1 MTDAVL
7 RSTEGRIGI
16 LTVNNP
22 PVNALA
28 AAVRN
33 GIKEGVEA
41 FGQDPNI
48 DAIVLI
54 GGGRTFIAGADIRE
68 FGKPPSGAN
77 LNDVIAT
84 MENCPKIV
92 VAALHGTPLGGG
104 LETALGAHYRVSLPT
119 TRVGLPEVHLGIL
132 PGAGGTQRLPRL
144 TGAKYALDAIIS
156 GRHIPAP
163 EAKSKGIIDAIVEGD
178 LLKGAVAHAQ
188 MLVAQNAPRRRVRD
202 LTATLESPDLFKE
215 TEKAI
220 ARRARGFKAPW
231 SIIKCVQAAVELPFD
246 EGMKRE
252 RELFVE
258 LLTSS
263 ESAAQRYYFF
273 AEREAAKVLDVPADT
288 PQREIKTAGI
298 IGAGTM
304 GGGIAMNFANA
315 GIPVTLLEVKQ
326 EALDRGLKTIRT
338 NYENTAK
345 RGGMKAEDVDKRMAL
360 ITPTLSYDDLKDAD
374 VIIEAVFETMEV
386 KEGVFSKLDE
396 VAKPGAV
403 LATNTSGLNV
413 NQIANYTKRPG
424 DVIGMHFFSPANVMK
439 LLENVRGEATQKD
452 VIATVMSLSKKIGKI
467 PVLVGVC
474 EGFVGNRMLRQRG
487 IQSAYMLEEGA
498 LPHQIDKVVFDYG
511 FPMGPFAM
519 SDLAG
524 NDVGWRIRQGKK
536 EKEQRNVRYTGYI
549 ADAICELGRFGQKT
563 GAGYYKYNLPDRTPI
578 PDPEVETIIQE
589 TSKKLGI
596 TRRAI
601 SDQEILE
608 RCFYPM
614 VNEGA
619 KILAEGMAQR
629 SLDIDVIWVNGY
641 GWPVYR
647 GGPMWWADNVVGL
660 KTIHDA
666 LLKYRDASGDPFW
679 EPAPLLKKL
688 VQDGKKFSTRL
699 TNVRGRPL
707 PASPSTGKVP
717 RSAEGKATQGFHQ
730 EEKSWL
736 MPSSSQPP
744 ARRSA
749 RPFAASSTTPTAP
762 TWARTS
768 SSTPPSA
775 PRSSSAKSRT

>member
-1 MTDAVL
+1 MSDAVI

-41 FGQDPNI
+41 FGKDPNI

-84 MENCPKIV
+84 MENSPKLI

-104 LETALGAHYRVSLPT
+104 LETALGAHYRVSLPS
-119 TRVGLPEVHLGIL
+119 TRMGLPEVHLGIL

-144 TGAKYALDAIIS
+144 TGAKYALDAMIS

-163 EAKSKGIIDAIVEGD
+163 EAKSKGIVDAIVEGD
-178 LLKGAVAHAQ
+178 LLKGAIAHAE
-188 MLVAQNAPRRRVRD
+188 MLLAQKAPLRRVRD
-202 LTATLESPDLFKE
+202 LKATLESPDLFAE

-220 ARRARGFKAPW
+220 ARKARGFKAPW
-231 SIIKCVQAAVELPFD
+231 NIIKTVQAAVELSFD

-273 AEREAAKVLDVPADT
+273 AEREAAKVKDVPSDT
-288 PQREIKTAGI
+288 PQREIKSGGI

-315 GIPVTLLEVKQ
+315 GVPVTMLETSQ

-360 ITPTLSYDDLKDAD
+360 IKPTLDYNDLKDVD
-374 VIIEAVFETMEV
+374 LVIEAVFETMEV
-386 KEGVFSKLDE
+386 KETVFKKLDE
-396 VAKPGAV
+396 VAKPGAI
-403 LATNTSGLNV
+403 LATNTSGLDV
-413 NQIANYTKRPG
+413 NQIATYTKRPG

-439 LLENVRGEATQKD
+439 LLENVRGKATEKD
-452 VIATVMSLSKKIGKI
+452 VIATVMSFSKKIGKI

-474 EGFVGNRMLRQRG
+474 EGFVGNRMLRMRG
-487 IQSAYMLEEGA
+487 IQSAYMMEEGA
-498 LPHQIDKVVFDYG
+498 LPQQIDKVVYDYG

-536 EKEQRNVRYTGYI
+536 EKEKRNVRYTGYV

-578 PDPEVETIIQE
+578 PDPEVEKIIEE
-589 TSKKLGI
+589 T
-596 TRRAI
+596 
-601 SDQEILE
+601 
-608 RCFYPM
+608 
-614 VNEGA
+614 
-619 KILAEGMAQR
+619 
-629 SLDIDVIWVNGY
+629 
-641 GWPVYR
+641 
-647 GGPMWWADNVVGL
+647 
-660 KTIHDA
+660 
-666 LLKYRDASGDPFW
+666 
-679 EPAPLLKKL
+679 
-688 VQDGKKFSTRL
+688 
-699 TNVRGRPL
+699 
-707 PASPSTGKVP
+707 
-717 RSAEGKATQGFHQ
+717 
-730 EEKSWL
+730 
-736 MPSSSQPP
+736 
-744 ARRSA
+744 
-749 RPFAASSTTPTAP
+749 
-762 TWARTS
+762 
-768 SSTPPSA
+768 
-775 PRSSSAKSRT
+775 

>member
-7 RSTEGRIGI
+7 RSTQGRIGI

-28 AAVRN
+28 AAVRD

-41 FGQDPNI
+41 FGKDGNI

-68 FGKPPSGAN
+68 FGKPPKGAN

-104 LETALGAHYRVSLPT
+104 LETALGAHYRVSLAS
-119 TRVGLPEVHLGIL
+119 TRVGLPEVHLGLL

-144 TGAKYALDAIIS
+144 TGAKYALDAIIA

-163 EAKSKGIIDAIVEGD
+163 EAKSKGIVDAIVEGD
-178 LLKGAVAHAQ
+178 LLAGAVAHAQ
-188 MLVAQNAPRRRVRD
+188 MLVAQKAPRRRVRD
-202 LTATLESPDLFKE
+202 LKATLETSDLFKE

-246 EGMKRE
+246 EGLKRE
-252 RELFVE
+252 RELFLE
-258 LLTSS
+258 LLTSQ

-288 PQREIKTAGI
+288 AQREIKKAGI
-298 IGAGTM
+298 VGAGTM

-315 GIPVTLLEVKQ
+315 GIPVSLLEVKQ
-326 EALDRGLKTIRT
+326 EALDRGLKTIRA

-360 ITPTLSYDDLKDAD
+360 IKPTLTYDDLKDAD

-386 KEGVFSKLDE
+386 KEGVFKKLDE

-403 LATNTSGLNV
+403 LATNTSGLDV

-439 LLENVRGEATQKD
+439 LLENVRGKATQKD

-498 LPHQIDKVVFDYG
+498 LPQQIDKVIYDFG
-511 FPMGPFAM
+511 FPMGHFAM

-563 GAGYYKYNLPDRTPI
+563 GSGYFKYNLPDRTPI
-578 PDPEVETIIQE
+578 PDPEVEKIIEE

-608 RCFYPM
+608 RCLYPM

-660 KTIHDA
+660 KTVHDA

-688 VQDGKKFSTRL
+688 VQEDKKFSS
-699 TNVRGRPL
+699 V
-707 PASPSTGKVP
+707 
-717 RSAEGKATQGFHQ
+717 
-730 EEKSWL
+730 
-736 MPSSSQPP
+736 
-744 ARRSA
+744 
-749 RPFAASSTTPTAP
+749 
-762 TWARTS
+762 
-768 SSTPPSA
+768 
-775 PRSSSAKSRT
+775 

>member
-7 RSTEGRIGI
+7 RSTQGRIGI

-28 AAVRN
+28 AAVRD

-41 FGQDPNI
+41 FGKDPNI

-68 FGKPPSGAN
+68 FGKPPKGAN

-104 LETALGAHYRVSLPT
+104 LETALGAHYRVSLAS

-144 TGAKYALDAIIS
+144 TGAKYALDAVIS

-163 EAKSKGIIDAIVEGD
+163 EAKQKGIIDAIVDGD
-178 LLKGAVAHAQ
+178 LLAGAVAHAQ
-188 MLVAQNAPRRRVRD
+188 MLVAQKAPRRRVRD
-202 LTATLESPDLFKE
+202 LKATLESPDLFKE

-246 EGMKRE
+246 EGLKRE
-252 RELFVE
+252 RELFLE
-258 LLTSS
+258 LLTSP

-288 PQREIKTAGI
+288 PQREIKKAGI
-298 IGAGTM
+298 VGAGTM

-315 GIPVTLLEVKQ
+315 GIPVTLLEVRQ

-360 ITPTLSYDDLKDAD
+360 IKPTLSYDDLKDSD
-374 VIIEAVFETMEV
+374 VVIEAVFETMEV
-386 KEGVFSKLDE
+386 KEGVFKKLDE

-403 LATNTSGLNV
+403 LATNTSGLDV

-439 LLENVRGEATQKD
+439 LLENVRGKATQKD

-498 LPHQIDKVVFDYG
+498 LPQQIDKVIYDFG

-563 GAGYYKYNLPDRTPI
+563 GAGYFKYNLPDRTPI
-578 PDPEVETIIQE
+578 PDPEVEKIIEE

-608 RCFYPM
+608 RCLYPM

-619 KILAEGMAQR
+619 KILEEKMAQR

-688 VQDGKKFSTRL
+688 VQEDKKFST
-699 TNVRGRPL
+699 V
-707 PASPSTGKVP
+707 
-717 RSAEGKATQGFHQ
+717 
-730 EEKSWL
+730 
-736 MPSSSQPP
+736 
-744 ARRSA
+744 
-749 RPFAASSTTPTAP
+749 
-762 TWARTS
+762 
-768 SSTPPSA
+768 
-775 PRSSSAKSRT
+775 

>member
-7 RSTEGRIGI
+7 RSTQGRIGI

-28 AAVRN
+28 AAVRD
-33 GIKEGVEA
+33 GIKAGVEA
-41 FGQDPNI
+41 FGSDRNI

-68 FGKPPSGAN
+68 FGKPRTGAN

-84 MENCPKIV
+84 MENSPKII

-119 TRVGLPEVHLGIL
+119 TRMGLPEVHLGIL

-144 TGAKYALDAIIS
+144 TGAKYALDAILS

-178 LLKGAVAHAQ
+178 LLAGAVAHAQ
-188 MLVAQNAPRRRVRD
+188 MLVAQKAPRRRVRD

-231 SIIKCVQAAVELPFD
+231 NIIKCVQAACELPFD

-252 RELFVE
+252 GELFQE
-258 LLTSS
+258 LLVSQ

-288 PQREIKTAGI
+288 PQREVKTGGI

-315 GIPVTLLEVKQ
+315 GVPVTVLESSQ

-345 RGGMKAEDVDKRMAL
+345 RGGMTAEDVEKRMGL
-360 ITPTLSYDDLKDAD
+360 IKPTLDYNDLKDAD
-374 VIIEAVFETMEV
+374 LIIEAVFETMEV
-386 KEGVFSKLDE
+386 KEGVFTKLDA
-396 VAKPGAV
+396 VAKPGAI
-403 LATNTSGLNV
+403 LATNTSGLDV
-413 NQIANYTKRPG
+413 NQIASYTKRPG

-439 LLENVRGEATQKD
+439 LLENVRGKATQKD
-452 VIATVMSLSKKIGKI
+452 VIATVMSFSKKIAKI

-474 EGFVGNRMLRQRG
+474 EGFVGNRMLRMRG
-487 IQSAYMLEEGA
+487 IQSAYMMEEGA
-498 LPHQIDKVVFDYG
+498 LPQQIDKVIYDFG

-524 NDVGWRIRQGKK
+524 NDVGWRIRQGKNEK
-536 EKEQRNVRYTGYI
+536 EKRNVRYTGYV

-563 GAGYYKYNLPDRTPI
+563 GSGYYKYNLPDRTPI
-578 PDPEVETIIQE
+578 PDLVVEKIIEE

-596 TRRAI
+596 TRRTFT
-601 SDQEILE
+601 DQEILE
-608 RCFYPM
+608 RCLYPM

-619 KILAEGMAQR
+619 KILEEKMAQR
-629 SLDIDVIWVNGY
+629 ALDIDVIWVNGY

-688 VQDGKKFSTRL
+688 VQEDRKFSS
-699 TNVRGRPL
+699 V
-707 PASPSTGKVP
+707 
-717 RSAEGKATQGFHQ
+717 
-730 EEKSWL
+730 
-736 MPSSSQPP
+736 
-744 ARRSA
+744 
-749 RPFAASSTTPTAP
+749 
-762 TWARTS
+762 
-768 SSTPPSA
+768 
-775 PRSSSAKSRT
+775 

>member
-1 MTDAVL
+1 
-7 RSTEGRIGI
+7 
-16 LTVNNP
+16 
-22 PVNALA
+22 
-28 AAVRN
+28 
-33 GIKEGVEA
+33 
-41 FGQDPNI
+41 
-48 DAIVLI
+48 
-54 GGGRTFIAGADIRE
+54 
-68 FGKPPSGAN
+68 
-77 LNDVIAT
+77 
-84 MENCPKIV
+84 
-92 VAALHGTPLGGG
+92 
-104 LETALGAHYRVSLPT
+104 
-119 TRVGLPEVHLGIL
+119 
-132 PGAGGTQRLPRL
+132 
-144 TGAKYALDAIIS
+144 
-156 GRHIPAP
+156 
-163 EAKSKGIIDAIVEGD
+163 
-178 LLKGAVAHAQ
+178 
-188 MLVAQNAPRRRVRD
+188 
-202 LTATLESPDLFKE
+202 
-215 TEKAI
+215 
-220 ARRARGFKAPW
+220 
-231 SIIKCVQAAVELPFD
+231 
-246 EGMKRE
+246 
-252 RELFVE
+252 
-258 LLTSS
+258 
-263 ESAAQRYYFF
+263 
-273 AEREAAKVLDVPADT
+273 
-288 PQREIKTAGI
+288 
-298 IGAGTM
+298 
-304 GGGIAMNFANA
+304 
-315 GIPVTLLEVKQ
+315 
-326 EALDRGLKTIRT
+326 
-338 NYENTAK
+338 
-345 RGGMKAEDVDKRMAL
+345 MKAEDVEKRMAL
-360 ITPTLSYDDLKDAD
+360 ITPTLTYDGLKDAD

-386 KEGVFSKLDE
+386 KEGVFKQLDA

-403 LATNTSGLNV
+403 LATNTS
-413 NQIANYTKRPG
+413 ASTSTRSPPTRKRPG

-439 LLENVRGEATQKD
+439 LLENVRGKATEKD
-452 VIATVMSLSKKIGKI
+452 VIATVMSLCKKIGKI

-498 LPHQIDKVVFDYG
+498 LPQQIDKVVFDYG

-578 PDPEVETIIQE
+578 PDPEVEKIIEE

-688 VQDGKKFSTRL
+688 VQEGKKFSS
-699 TNVRGRPL
+699 V
-707 PASPSTGKVP
+707 
-717 RSAEGKATQGFHQ
+717 
-730 EEKSWL
+730 
-736 MPSSSQPP
+736 
-744 ARRSA
+744 
-749 RPFAASSTTPTAP
+749 
-762 TWARTS
+762 
-768 SSTPPSA
+768 
-775 PRSSSAKSRT
+775 

>member
-1 MTDAVL
+1 VTAGRRARLLLRETNANVSDSGKNAMTDAVL

-41 FGQDPNI
+41 FGQDANI

-119 TRVGLPEVHLGIL
+119 TRVGLPEVHLGLL

-163 EAKSKGIIDAIVEGD
+163 EAKTKGIIDAIVEGD

-231 SIIKCVQAAVELPFD
+231 NIIQCVEAAVELPFD

-258 LLTSS
+258 LLTSQ

-386 KEGVFSKLDE
+386 KEGVFTKLDE
-396 VAKPGAV
+396 VAKLGAV

-413 NQIANYTKRPG
+413 NQIASYTKRPG

-498 LPHQIDKVVFDYG
+498 LPHQIDEVVFDYG

-578 PDPEVETIIQE
+578 PDPEVEKIIEE

-679 EPAPLLKKL
+679 EPTPLLKKL
-688 VQDGKKFSTRL
+688 VQDGKKFST
-699 TNVRGRPL
+699 V
-707 PASPSTGKVP
+707 
-717 RSAEGKATQGFHQ
+717 
-730 EEKSWL
+730 
-736 MPSSSQPP
+736 
-744 ARRSA
+744 
-749 RPFAASSTTPTAP
+749 
-762 TWARTS
+762 
-768 SSTPPSA
+768 
-775 PRSSSAKSRT
+775 

>member
-7 RSTEGRIGI
+7 RSTQGRIAI

-28 AAVRN
+28 AGVRD

-41 FGQDPNI
+41 FGKDANI

-68 FGKPPSGAN
+68 FGKPPKGAN

-104 LETALGAHYRVSLPT
+104 LETALGAHYRVALAS
-119 TRVGLPEVHLGIL
+119 TRVGLPEVHLGLL

-178 LLKGAVAHAQ
+178 LLAGAVAHAQ
-188 MLVAQNAPRRRVRD
+188 MLVAQKAPLRRVRD
-202 LTATLESPDLFKE
+202 LKVTLESPDLFKE

-246 EGMKRE
+246 EGIKRE
-252 RELFVE
+252 RELFLE
-258 LLTSS
+258 LLTSP
-263 ESAAQRYYFF
+263 ESASQRYYFF
-273 AEREAAKVLDVPADT
+273 AERDAAKVLDVPADT
-288 PQREIKTAGI
+288 PQREIKKAGI
-298 IGAGTM
+298 VGAGTM

-360 ITPTLSYDDLKDAD
+360 ITPTLTYDDLKDAD

-386 KEGVFSKLDE
+386 KEGVFRKLDE
-396 VAKPGAV
+396 IAKPGTV
-403 LATNTSGLNV
+403 LATNTSGLDV

-439 LLENVRGEATQKD
+439 LLENVRGRATQKD

-498 LPHQIDKVVFDYG
+498 LPQQIDKVIYDFG

-563 GAGYYKYNLPDRTPI
+563 GSGYFKYNLPDRTPI
-578 PDPEVETIIQE
+578 PDPEVEKIIEE

-596 TRRAI
+596 TRRTI

-608 RCFYPM
+608 RCLYPM

-619 KILAEGMAQR
+619 KILQEGMAQR

-666 LLKYRDASGDPFW
+666 LLRYRDASGDPFW

-688 VQDGKKFSTRL
+688 VQEDKKFSS
-699 TNVRGRPL
+699 V
-707 PASPSTGKVP
+707 
-717 RSAEGKATQGFHQ
+717 
-730 EEKSWL
+730 
-736 MPSSSQPP
+736 
-744 ARRSA
+744 
-749 RPFAASSTTPTAP
+749 
-762 TWARTS
+762 
-768 SSTPPSA
+768 
-775 PRSSSAKSRT
+775 

>member
-28 AAVRN
+28 AAVRD
-33 GIKEGVEA
+33 GIKQGVEA
-41 FGQDPNI
+41 FGSDPNI

-84 MENCPKIV
+84 MENSPKII

-104 LETALGAHYRVSLPT
+104 LETALGAHYRVALPT
-119 TRVGLPEVHLGIL
+119 TRLGLPEVHLGLL

-144 TGAKYALDAIIS
+144 TGAKYALDAILS

-163 EAKSKGIIDAIVEGD
+163 EAKSRGIVDAIVEDD

-188 MLVAQNAPRRRVRD
+188 MLVAQNAPKRRVRD
-202 LTATLESPDLFKE
+202 LSVTLESPELFAE

-231 SIIKCVQAAVELPFD
+231 NIIKCVQAAVELPFE

-315 GIPVTLLEVKQ
+315 GIPVTVLEAQQ
-326 EALDRGLKTIRT
+326 EALDRGLKTIRG

-360 ITPTLSYDDLKDAD
+360 ITTTLSYDDLKHAD

-386 KEGVFSKLDE
+386 KEGVFTKLDA
-396 VAKPGAV
+396 VAKAGAI
-403 LATNTSGLNV
+403 LATNTSGLDV
-413 NQIANYTKRPG
+413 NQIAQYTKLPG

-439 LLENVRGEATQKD
+439 LLENVRGEATEKD

-487 IQSAYMLEEGA
+487 IPSAYMMEEGA
-498 LPHQIDKVVFDYG
+498 LPQQIDKVIYDFG

-524 NDVGWRIRQGKK
+524 NDVGWRIRQGKNEK
-536 EKEQRNVRYTGYI
+536 EKRNVRYTGYV
-549 ADAICELGRFGQKT
+549 ADAICEMGRFGQKT
-563 GAGYYKYNLPDRTPI
+563 GAGYFKYNLPDRTPI
-578 PDPEVETIIQE
+578 PDPEVEAIIEE
-589 TSKKLGI
+589 TSRKLGI

-608 RCFYPM
+608 RCLYPM

-619 KILAEGMAQR
+619 KILEEKMAQR
-629 SLDIDVIWVNGY
+629 ALDIDVIWVNGY

-688 VQDGKKFSTRL
+688 VQDGKKFSS
-699 TNVRGRPL
+699 V
-707 PASPSTGKVP
+707 
-717 RSAEGKATQGFHQ
+717 
-730 EEKSWL
+730 
-736 MPSSSQPP
+736 
-744 ARRSA
+744 
-749 RPFAASSTTPTAP
+749 
-762 TWARTS
+762 
-768 SSTPPSA
+768 
-775 PRSSSAKSRT
+775 

>member
-7 RSTEGRIGI
+7 RSTQGRIGI

-28 AAVRN
+28 AAVRD

-41 FGQDPNI
+41 FGKDANI

-68 FGKPPSGAN
+68 FGKPPKGAN

-104 LETALGAHYRVSLPT
+104 LETALGAHYRVSLPS
-119 TRVGLPEVHLGIL
+119 TRVGLPEVHLGLL

-144 TGAKYALDAIIS
+144 TGAKYALDAIIA

-163 EAKSKGIIDAIVEGD
+163 EAKNKGIIDAIVEGD
-178 LLKGAVAHAQ
+178 LLAGAVAHAQ

-202 LTATLESPDLFKE
+202 LNATLESPDLFRE

-252 RELFVE
+252 RELFLE
-258 LLTSS
+258 LLTSP

-288 PQREIKTAGI
+288 PQREIKSAGI
-298 IGAGTM
+298 VGAGTM

-345 RGGMKAEDVDKRMAL
+345 RGGMKTEDVDKRMAL
-360 ITPTLSYDDLKDAD
+360 ITPTLTYDDLKDAD
-374 VIIEAVFETMEV
+374 LIIEAVFETMEV
-386 KEGVFSKLDE
+386 KEGVFTKLDE
-396 VAKPGAV
+396 IAKPDAV
-403 LATNTSGLNV
+403 LATNTSGLDV
-413 NQIANYTKRPG
+413 NQIANYTKRPA

-439 LLENVRGEATQKD
+439 LLENVRGKATQKD

-487 IQSAYMLEEGA
+487 IQSSYMMEEGA
-498 LPHQIDKVVFDYG
+498 LPQQIDKVIYDFG

-563 GAGYYKYNLPDRTPI
+563 GAGYFKYNLPDRTPI
-578 PDPEVETIIQE
+578 PDPEVERIIEE

-608 RCFYPM
+608 RCLYPM

-688 VQDGKKFSTRL
+688 VQEDKKFST
-699 TNVRGRPL
+699 V
-707 PASPSTGKVP
+707 
-717 RSAEGKATQGFHQ
+717 
-730 EEKSWL
+730 
-736 MPSSSQPP
+736 
-744 ARRSA
+744 
-749 RPFAASSTTPTAP
+749 
-762 TWARTS
+762 
-768 SSTPPSA
+768 
-775 PRSSSAKSRT
+775 

>member
-7 RSTEGRIGI
+7 RSTQGRIGI

-28 AAVRN
+28 AAVRD

-41 FGQDPNI
+41 FGKDTNI

-68 FGKPPSGAN
+68 FGKPPKGAN

-104 LETALGAHYRVSLPT
+104 LETALGAHYRVSLAS

-163 EAKSKGIIDAIVEGD
+163 EAKQKGIIDAIVDGD
-178 LLKGAVAHAQ
+178 LLAGAVAHAQ
-188 MLVAQNAPRRRVRD
+188 MLVAQKAPRRRVRD
-202 LTATLESPDLFKE
+202 LKATLESPDLFKE

-246 EGMKRE
+246 EGLKRE
-252 RELFVE
+252 RELFLE
-258 LLTSS
+258 LLTSQ

-298 IGAGTM
+298 VGAGTM

-360 ITPTLSYDDLKDAD
+360 IKPTLSYDDLKDSD
-374 VIIEAVFETMEV
+374 VVIEAVFETMEV
-386 KEGVFSKLDE
+386 KEGVFKKLDE

-403 LATNTSGLNV
+403 LATNTSGLDV

-439 LLENVRGEATQKD
+439 LLENVRGKATQKD
-452 VIATVMSLSKKIGKI
+452 VVATVMSLSKKIGKI

-487 IQSAYMLEEGA
+487 IQSSYMMEEGA
-498 LPHQIDKVVFDYG
+498 LPQQIDKVIYDFG

-563 GAGYYKYNLPDRTPI
+563 GAGYFKYNLPDRTPI
-578 PDPEVETIIQE
+578 PDPEVEKIIEE

-608 RCFYPM
+608 RCLYPM

-619 KILAEGMAQR
+619 KILQEKMAQR

-688 VQDGKKFSTRL
+688 VQEDKKFST
-699 TNVRGRPL
+699 V
-707 PASPSTGKVP
+707 
-717 RSAEGKATQGFHQ
+717 
-730 EEKSWL
+730 
-736 MPSSSQPP
+736 
-744 ARRSA
+744 
-749 RPFAASSTTPTAP
+749 
-762 TWARTS
+762 
-768 SSTPPSA
+768 
-775 PRSSSAKSRT
+775 

>member
-1 MTDAVL
+1 VL
-7 RSTEGRIGI
+7 RSTQGRIGI

-28 AAVRN
+28 AGVRD
-33 GIKEGVEA
+33 GIKDGVEA
-41 FGQDPNI
+41 FGKDANI

-68 FGKPPSGAN
+68 FGKPPKGAN

-104 LETALGAHYRVSLPT
+104 LETALGAHYRVSLAS
-119 TRVGLPEVHLGIL
+119 TRVGLPEVHLGL
-132 PGAGGTQRLPRL
+132 RPGAGGTQRLPRL
-144 TGAKYALDAIIS
+144 TGAKYALDAIIA

-163 EAKSKGIIDAIVEGD
+163 EAKNKGIIDAIVEGD
-178 LLKGAVAHAQ
+178 LLAGAVAHAQ

-202 LTATLESPDLFKE
+202 LNATLESPDLFQE

-246 EGMKRE
+246 EGIKRE
-252 RELFVE
+252 RELFLE
-258 LLTSS
+258 LLTSP

-298 IGAGTM
+298 VGAGTM

-360 ITPTLSYDDLKDAD
+360 ITPTLTYDDLKDAD

-386 KEGVFSKLDE
+386 KEGVFTKLDE

-403 LATNTSGLNV
+403 LATNTSGLDV

-439 LLENVRGEATQKD
+439 LLENVRGKATQKD

-487 IQSAYMLEEGA
+487 IQSSYMMEEGA
-498 LPHQIDKVVFDYG
+498 LPQQIDKVIYDFG

-563 GAGYYKYNLPDRTPI
+563 GAGYFKYNLPDRTPI
-578 PDPEVETIIQE
+578 PDPEVERIIEE

-608 RCFYPM
+608 RCLYPM

-688 VQDGKKFSTRL
+688 VQEDKKFST
-699 TNVRGRPL
+699 V
-707 PASPSTGKVP
+707 
-717 RSAEGKATQGFHQ
+717 
-730 EEKSWL
+730 
-736 MPSSSQPP
+736 
-744 ARRSA
+744 
-749 RPFAASSTTPTAP
+749 
-762 TWARTS
+762 
-768 SSTPPSA
+768 
-775 PRSSSAKSRT
+775 

>member
-1 MTDAVL
+1 MSDAVL
-7 RSTEGRIGI
+7 RSTQGRIGI

-28 AAVRN
+28 AAVRT

-68 FGKPPSGAN
+68 FGKPPSGPN
-77 LNDVIAT
+77 LNEVIAT
-84 MENCPKIV
+84 MENSPKLI

-119 TRVGLPEVHLGIL
+119 TRMGLPEVHLGIL

-144 TGAKYALDAIIS
+144 TGAKYALDAMIS

-163 EAKSKGIIDAIVEGD
+163 EAKSKGIVDAIVEGD
-178 LLKGAVAHAQ
+178 LLAGAVAHAQ
-188 MLVAQNAPRRRVRD
+188 MLVAQNAPKRRVRD
-202 LTATLESPDLFKE
+202 LTVTLESPDLFAE
-215 TEKAI
+215 TEKSI

-231 SIIKCVQAAVELPFD
+231 NIIKTVQAAVDLPFD

-252 RELFVE
+252 RELFGE

-304 GGGIAMNFANA
+304 GGGIAMNFATA
-315 GIPVTLLEVKQ
+315 GIPVTILETSQ

-345 RGGMKAEDVDKRMAL
+345 RGGMKAEDVEKRMGL
-360 ITPTLSYDDLKDAD
+360 ITPTLSYDALKDAD

-386 KEGVFSKLDE
+386 KEAVFKQLDA
-396 VAKPGAV
+396 VAKPGAI
-403 LATNTSGLNV
+403 LATNTSGLDV
-413 NQIANYTKRPG
+413 NQIATYTQRPG

-439 LLENVRGEATQKD
+439 LLENVRGKATEKD

-474 EGFVGNRMLRQRG
+474 EGFVGNRMLRMRG

-498 LPHQIDKVVFDYG
+498 LPQQVDKVLYDFG

-536 EKEQRNVRYTGYI
+536 EKDKRNVRYAGYV
-549 ADAICELGRFGQKT
+549 ADAICEMGRFGQKT
-563 GAGYYKYNLPDRTPI
+563 GAGYFKYALPDRTPI
-578 PDPEVETIIQE
+578 PDPEVEKIIE
-589 TSKKLGI
+589 ENSKRLGI

-608 RCFYPM
+608 RTLYPM

-619 KILAEGMAQR
+619 KILEEKMAQR

-666 LLKYRDASGDPFW
+666 LLRYRDASGDPFW

-688 VQDGKKFSTRL
+688 VQEGKKFSS
-699 TNVRGRPL
+699 V
-707 PASPSTGKVP
+707 
-717 RSAEGKATQGFHQ
+717 
-730 EEKSWL
+730 
-736 MPSSSQPP
+736 
-744 ARRSA
+744 
-749 RPFAASSTTPTAP
+749 
-762 TWARTS
+762 
-768 SSTPPSA
+768 
-775 PRSSSAKSRT
+775 

>member
-7 RSTEGRIGI
+7 RSTQGRIGI

-28 AAVRN
+28 AAVRD

-41 FGQDPNI
+41 FGKDSNI

-68 FGKPPSGAN
+68 FGKPPKGAN

-104 LETALGAHYRVSLPT
+104 LETALGAHYRVSLAS
-119 TRVGLPEVHLGIL
+119 TRVGLPEVHLGLL

-144 TGAKYALDAIIS
+144 SGAKYALDAIIA

-163 EAKSKGIIDAIVEGD
+163 EAKSKGIIDAIVDGD
-178 LLKGAVAHAQ
+178 LLAGAVAHAQ
-188 MLVAQNAPRRRVRD
+188 MLAAQKAPLRRVRD
-202 LTATLESPDLFKE
+202 LKATLESPDLFKE

-246 EGMKRE
+246 DGMKRE
-252 RELFVE
+252 RELFLE
-258 LLTSS
+258 LLTSQ

-288 PQREIKTAGI
+288 PQREIRKAGI
-298 IGAGTM
+298 VGAGTM

-360 ITPTLSYDDLKDAD
+360 ITPTLTYDDLKDSD

-386 KEGVFSKLDE
+386 KEGVFKKLDE

-403 LATNTSGLNV
+403 LATNTSGLDV

-439 LLENVRGEATQKD
+439 LLENVRGKATQKD

-487 IQSAYMLEEGA
+487 IQSSYMMEEGA
-498 LPHQIDKVVFDYG
+498 LPQQIDKVIYDFG

-563 GAGYYKYNLPDRTPI
+563 GAGYFKYNLPDRTPI
-578 PDPEVETIIQE
+578 SDPEVERIIEE

-608 RCFYPM
+608 RCLYPM

-688 VQDGKKFSTRL
+688 VQEDKKFST
-699 TNVRGRPL
+699 V
-707 PASPSTGKVP
+707 
-717 RSAEGKATQGFHQ
+717 
-730 EEKSWL
+730 
-736 MPSSSQPP
+736 
-744 ARRSA
+744 
-749 RPFAASSTTPTAP
+749 
-762 TWARTS
+762 
-768 SSTPPSA
+768 
-775 PRSSSAKSRT
+775 

>member
-41 FGQDPNI
+41 FGKDPNI

-163 EAKSKGIIDAIVEGD
+163 EAKSNGIVDAIVEGD

-188 MLVAQNAPRRRVRD
+188 MLVAQKAPRRRVRD
-202 LTATLESPDLFKE
+202 LAATLESPDLFEE

-231 SIIKCVQAAVELPFD
+231 NIIKTVQAAVELPFD

-374 VIIEAVFETMEV
+374 VVIEAVFETMEV
-386 KEGVFSKLDE
+386 KEGVFTKLDE
-396 VAKPGAV
+396 VAKPGAI
-403 LATNTSGLNV
+403 LATNTSGLDV
-413 NQIANYTKRPG
+413 NQIATYTKRPG

-439 LLENVRGEATQKD
+439 LLENVRGKATQKD
-452 VIATVMSLSKKIGKI
+452 VIATVMSLSQEDRQDPGAGRRLRGLRRQPHAAPARH
-467 PVLVGVC
+467 PVGLHDGGRRAAAADRQGGLRFRLPDGPVRH
-474 EGFVGNRMLRQRG
+474 ERPRRQRRRLAHPPG
-487 IQSAYMLEEGA
+487 QEGEGA
-498 LPHQIDKVVFDYG
+498 
-511 FPMGPFAM
+511 
-519 SDLAG
+519 
-524 NDVGWRIRQGKK
+524 
-536 EKEQRNVRYTGYI
+536 
-549 ADAICELGRFGQKT
+549 
-563 GAGYYKYNLPDRTPI
+563 
-578 PDPEVETIIQE
+578 
-589 TSKKLGI
+589 
-596 TRRAI
+596 
-601 SDQEILE
+601 
-608 RCFYPM
+608 
-614 VNEGA
+614 
-619 KILAEGMAQR
+619 AQR
-629 SLDIDVIWVNGY
+629 PLH
-641 GWPVYR
+641 R
-647 GGPMWWADNVVGL
+647 L
-660 KTIHDA
+660 RRR
-666 LLKYRDASGDPFW
+666 RDLRA
-679 EPAPLLKKL
+679 
-688 VQDGKKFSTRL
+688 
-699 TNVRGRPL
+699 RPL
-707 PASPSTGKVP
+707 RP
-717 RSAEGKATQGFHQ
+717 ED
-730 EEKSWL
+730 
-736 MPSSSQPP
+736 
-744 ARRSA
+744 RRGLLQVQSA
-749 RPFAASSTTPTAP
+749 RPHADPRSRGREDHRGDVEEARHHAP
-762 TWARTS
+762 RHLRPGDPGALLLSDGQRGRQDPGREAW
-768 SSTPPSA
+768 PSA
-775 PRSSSAKSRT
+775 RSTST

>member
-7 RSTEGRIGI
+7 RSTQGRIGI

-28 AAVRN
+28 AAVRDD
-33 GIKEGVEA
+33 IKEGVEA
-41 FGQDPNI
+41 FGKDTNI

-68 FGKPPSGAN
+68 FGKPPKGAN

-104 LETALGAHYRVSLPT
+104 LETALGAHYRVSLAS
-119 TRVGLPEVHLGIL
+119 TRLGLPEVHLGIL

-163 EAKSKGIIDAIVEGD
+163 EAKQKGIIDAIVDGD
-178 LLKGAVAHAQ
+178 LLAGAVAHAQ
-188 MLVAQNAPRRRVRD
+188 MLVAQKAPRRRVRD

-246 EGMKRE
+246 EGLKRE
-252 RELFVE
+252 RELFLE
-258 LLTSS
+258 LLTSP

-288 PQREIKTAGI
+288 PQREIKKAGI
-298 IGAGTM
+298 VGAGTM

-360 ITPTLSYDDLKDAD
+360 IKPTLSYDDLKDSD
-374 VIIEAVFETMEV
+374 VVIEAVFETMEV
-386 KEGVFSKLDE
+386 KEGVFKKLDE

-403 LATNTSGLNV
+403 LATNTSGLDV

-439 LLENVRGEATQKD
+439 LLENVRGKATQKD

-498 LPHQIDKVVFDYG
+498 LPQQIDKVIYDFG

-563 GAGYYKYNLPDRTPI
+563 GAGYFKYNLPDRTPI
-578 PDPEVETIIQE
+578 PDPEVEKIIEQ

-608 RCFYPM
+608 RCLYPM

-619 KILAEGMAQR
+619 KILQEKMAQR

-688 VQDGKKFSTRL
+688 VQEDKKFST
-699 TNVRGRPL
+699 V
-707 PASPSTGKVP
+707 
-717 RSAEGKATQGFHQ
+717 
-730 EEKSWL
+730 
-736 MPSSSQPP
+736 
-744 ARRSA
+744 
-749 RPFAASSTTPTAP
+749 
-762 TWARTS
+762 
-768 SSTPPSA
+768 
-775 PRSSSAKSRT
+775 

>member
-1 MTDAVL
+1 MSDAVL
-7 RSTEGRIGI
+7 RSTQGRIGI

-77 LNDVIAT
+77 LNDVIST
-84 MENCPKIV
+84 MENSPKLI

-119 TRVGLPEVHLGIL
+119 TRMGLPEVHLGLL

-144 TGAKYALDAIIS
+144 TGAKYALDAILS

-163 EAKSKGIIDAIVEGD
+163 EAKSKGIVDAIVEGD
-178 LLKGAVAHAQ
+178 LLKGAVAHAE
-188 MLVAQNAPRRRVRD
+188 MLLAQKAPLRRVRD

-220 ARRARGFKAPW
+220 ARKARGFKAPW
-231 SIIKCVQAAVELPFD
+231 NIIKTVQAAVELPFD

-252 RELFVE
+252 RELFIE

-273 AEREAAKVLDVPADT
+273 AEREAAKVLDVPSDT
-288 PQREIKTAGI
+288 PQREIKTGGI

-315 GIPVTLLEVKQ
+315 GVPVTMLETSK
-326 EALDRGLKTIRT
+326 EALDRCLKTIRT

-360 ITPTLSYDDLKDAD
+360 ITPTLDYNDLKDVD
-374 VIIEAVFETMEV
+374 LVIEAVFETMEV
-386 KEGVFSKLDE
+386 KETVFKKLDE
-396 VAKPGAV
+396 VVKQGAI
-403 LATNTSGLNV
+403 LATNTSGLDV
-413 NQIANYTKRPG
+413 NQIATYTKRPG

-439 LLENVRGEATQKD
+439 LLENVRGKATEKD
-452 VIATVMSLSKKIGKI
+452 VIATVMSFSKKIGKI

-474 EGFVGNRMLRQRG
+474 EGFVGNRMLRMRG
-487 IQSAYMLEEGA
+487 IQSSYMMEEGA
-498 LPHQIDKVVFDYG
+498 LPQQIDKVVFDYG

-536 EKEQRNVRYTGYI
+536 EKEKRNVRYTGYV

-578 PDPEVETIIQE
+578 PDPEVEKIIEE

-608 RCFYPM
+608 RALYPM

-619 KILAEGMAQR
+619 KILEEGMAQR
-629 SLDIDVIWVNGY
+629 ALDIDVIWVNGY

-688 VQDGKKFSTRL
+688 VQEGKKFST
-699 TNVRGRPL
+699 V
-707 PASPSTGKVP
+707 
-717 RSAEGKATQGFHQ
+717 
-730 EEKSWL
+730 
-736 MPSSSQPP
+736 
-744 ARRSA
+744 
-749 RPFAASSTTPTAP
+749 
-762 TWARTS
+762 
-768 SSTPPSA
+768 
-775 PRSSSAKSRT
+775 

>member
-1 MTDAVL
+1 MSDAVL

-28 AAVRN
+28 AAVRD
-33 GIKEGVEA
+33 GIKDGVEA
-41 FGQDPNI
+41 FGKDPGI

-68 FGKPPSGAN
+68 FGKPPKGAN

-84 MENCPKIV
+84 MENSPKLI

-104 LETALGAHYRVSLPT
+104 LETALGAHYRVALPS

-163 EAKSKGIIDAIVEGD
+163 EAKSKGIVDALVEGDD
-178 LLKGAVAHAQ
+178 LLKGAIAHTQ
-188 MLVAQNAPRRRVRD
+188 MLLAQKAPLRRVRD
-202 LTATLESPDLFKE
+202 LKATLESPDLFKE

-231 SIIKCVQAAVELPFD
+231 SIIKTVQAAVELPFD

-252 RELFVE
+252 RELFLE

-288 PQREIKTAGI
+288 PQRPIKSAGI
-298 IGAGTM
+298 VGAGTM

-360 ITPTLSYDDLKDAD
+360 IRPTLSYDDLKDAD
-374 VIIEAVFETMEV
+374 VVIEAVFETMEV
-386 KEGVFSKLDE
+386 KEGVFKKLDE
-396 VAKPGAV
+396 IAKPGAI
-403 LATNTSGLNV
+403 LATNTSGLDV
-413 NQIANYTKRPG
+413 NRIADYTGRPG

-439 LLENVRGEATQKD
+439 LLENVRGKATSKD

-487 IQSAYMLEEGA
+487 VQSAYMLEEGA
-498 LPHQIDKVVFDYG
+498 LPQQIDKVIYDFG

-563 GAGYYKYNLPDRTPI
+563 GAGYYRYDLPDRTPI
-578 PDPEVETIIQE
+578 PDPEVEKIIEE

-596 TRRAI
+596 TRRAV

-608 RCFYPM
+608 RTLYPM

-619 KILAEGMAQR
+619 KILEEGMAQR
-629 SLDIDVIWVNGY
+629 ALDIDVIWVNGY

-660 KTIHDA
+660 KTIHDT
-666 LLKYRDASGDPFW
+666 LLKYRDLSGEAFW

-688 VQDGKKFSTRL
+688 VQEGKKFST
-699 TNVRGRPL
+699 V
-707 PASPSTGKVP
+707 
-717 RSAEGKATQGFHQ
+717 
-730 EEKSWL
+730 
-736 MPSSSQPP
+736 
-744 ARRSA
+744 
-749 RPFAASSTTPTAP
+749 
-762 TWARTS
+762 
-768 SSTPPSA
+768 
-775 PRSSSAKSRT
+775 

>member
-1 MTDAVL
+1 MSDAVL
-7 RSTEGRIGI
+7 RSTQGRIGI
-16 LTVNNP
+16 LTINNP

-28 AAVRN
+28 AAVRD
-33 GIKEGVEA
+33 GIKAGVEA
-41 FGQDPNI
+41 FGSDANI

-68 FGKPPSGAN
+68 FGKPPQGAN
-77 LNDVIAT
+77 LNDVIAA
-84 MENCPKIV
+84 MENCSKIV

-104 LETALGAHYRVSLPT
+104 LETALGAHYRVALPT
-119 TRVGLPEVHLGIL
+119 TRVGLPEVHLGLL

-144 TGAKYALDAIIS
+144 TGAKYALDAILS

-163 EAKSKGIIDAIVEGD
+163 EAKSKGIIDALVEGD
-178 LLKGAVAHAQ
+178 LLAGAVAHAQ

-202 LTATLESPDLFKE
+202 LNVTLESPDLFAE

-231 SIIKCVQAAVELPFD
+231 NIIKCVQAACELPFD

-258 LLTSS
+258 LLNSQ

-360 ITPTLSYDDLKDAD
+360 IKPTLSYDDLKDAD

-386 KEGVFSKLDE
+386 KEGVFKKLDE
-396 VAKPGAV
+396 VAKPGAI
-403 LATNTSGLNV
+403 LATNTSGLDV
-413 NQIANYTKRPG
+413 NQIANYTRRPG

-439 LLENVRGEATQKD
+439 LLENVRGKATEKD

-487 IQSAYMLEEGA
+487 VQSAYMLEEGA
-498 LPHQIDKVVFDYG
+498 LPQQIDKVIYDFG

-536 EKEQRNVRYTGYI
+536 EKEQRNVRYTGYV

-563 GAGYYKYNLPDRTPI
+563 GSGYFKYNLPDRTPV
-578 PDPEVETIIQE
+578 PDPEVEKIIEE

-608 RCFYPM
+608 RCLYPM

-688 VQDGKKFSTRL
+688 VQEGKKFFT
-699 TNVRGRPL
+699 V
-707 PASPSTGKVP
+707 
-717 RSAEGKATQGFHQ
+717 
-730 EEKSWL
+730 
-736 MPSSSQPP
+736 
-744 ARRSA
+744 
-749 RPFAASSTTPTAP
+749 
-762 TWARTS
+762 
-768 SSTPPSA
+768 
-775 PRSSSAKSRT
+775 

>member
-7 RSTEGRIGI
+7 RSTQGRIGI

-28 AAVRN
+28 AAVRD

-41 FGQDPNI
+41 FGKDTNI

-68 FGKPPSGAN
+68 FGKPPKGAN

-104 LETALGAHYRVSLPT
+104 LETALGAHYRVSLAS

-178 LLKGAVAHAQ
+178 LLAGAVTHAQ
-188 MLVAQNAPRRRVRD
+188 MLVAQKAPRRRIRD
-202 LTATLESPDLFKE
+202 LKATLESPDLFKE

-252 RELFVE
+252 RELFLE
-258 LLTSS
+258 LLTSP

-288 PQREIKTAGI
+288 PQREIKKAGI
-298 IGAGTM
+298 VGAGTM

-360 ITPTLSYDDLKDAD
+360 IKPTLSYDDLKDSD
-374 VIIEAVFETMEV
+374 VVIEAVFETMEV
-386 KEGVFSKLDE
+386 KEGVFKKLDE

-403 LATNTSGLNV
+403 LATNTSGLDV

-439 LLENVRGEATQKD
+439 LLENVRGKATQKD

-498 LPHQIDKVVFDYG
+498 LPQQIDKVIYDFG

-563 GAGYYKYNLPDRTPI
+563 GAGYFKYNLPDRTPI
-578 PDPEVETIIQE
+578 PDPEVEKIIEE

-608 RCFYPM
+608 RCLYPM

-619 KILAEGMAQR
+619 KILQEKMAQR

-688 VQDGKKFSTRL
+688 VQEDKKFSS
-699 TNVRGRPL
+699 V
-707 PASPSTGKVP
+707 
-717 RSAEGKATQGFHQ
+717 
-730 EEKSWL
+730 
-736 MPSSSQPP
+736 
-744 ARRSA
+744 
-749 RPFAASSTTPTAP
+749 
-762 TWARTS
+762 
-768 SSTPPSA
+768 
-775 PRSSSAKSRT
+775 

>member
-1 MTDAVL
+1 ML
-7 RSTEGRIGI
+7 
-16 LTVNNP
+16 
-22 PVNALA
+22 LA
-28 AAVRN
+28 QKA
-33 GIKEGVEA
+33 
-41 FGQDPNI
+41 
-48 DAIVLI
+48 
-54 GGGRTFIAGADIRE
+54 
-68 FGKPPSGAN
+68 
-77 LNDVIAT
+77 
-84 MENCPKIV
+84 
-92 VAALHGTPLGGG
+92 PL
-104 LETALGAHYRVSLPT
+104 
-119 TRVGLPEVHLGIL
+119 
-132 PGAGGTQRLPRL
+132 
-144 TGAKYALDAIIS
+144 
-156 GRHIPAP
+156 
-163 EAKSKGIIDAIVEGD
+163 
-178 LLKGAVAHAQ
+178 
-188 MLVAQNAPRRRVRD
+188 RRVRD
-202 LTATLESPDLFKE
+202 LKANLESPDLFKE

-231 SIIKCVQAAVELPFD
+231 NIIKCVQAACELPFD

-252 RELFVE
+252 RELFLE
-258 LLTSS
+258 LLTSQ

-288 PQREIKTAGI
+288 PQRPIKTAGI
-298 IGAGTM
+298 VGAGTM

-360 ITPTLSYDDLKDAD
+360 IKPTLSYDDLKDAD

-386 KEGVFSKLDE
+386 KEGVFKQLDKT
-396 VAKPGAV
+396 AKPGAI
-403 LATNTSGLNV
+403 LATNTSGLDV
-413 NQIANYTKRPG
+413 NQIANYTSRPG

-439 LLENVRGEATQKD
+439 LLENVRGKATSKD

-487 IQSAYMLEEGA
+487 VQSAYMLEEGA
-498 LPHQIDKVVFDYG
+498 LPQQIDKVIYDYG

-536 EKEQRNVRYTGYI
+536 EKEKRNVRYTGWI

-578 PDPEVETIIQE
+578 PDPEVEKIIAD
-589 TSKKLGI
+589 TSAKLGI

-608 RCFYPM
+608 RCLYPM

-619 KILAEGMAQR
+619 KILQEGMAQR

-688 VQDGKKFSTRL
+688 VQDGKKFSS
-699 TNVRGRPL
+699 V
-707 PASPSTGKVP
+707 
-717 RSAEGKATQGFHQ
+717 
-730 EEKSWL
+730 
-736 MPSSSQPP
+736 
-744 ARRSA
+744 
-749 RPFAASSTTPTAP
+749 
-762 TWARTS
+762 
-768 SSTPPSA
+768 
-775 PRSSSAKSRT
+775 

>member
-1 MTDAVL
+1 MSDAVL
-7 RSTEGRIGI
+7 RSTQGRIGI

-41 FGQDPNI
+41 FGKDPNI

-84 MENCPKIV
+84 MENSPKLI

-104 LETALGAHYRVSLPT
+104 LETALGAHYRVALPT
-119 TRVGLPEVHLGIL
+119 TRMGLPEVHLGLL

-144 TGAKYALDAIIS
+144 TGAKYALDAILS

-163 EAKSKGIIDAIVEGD
+163 EAKSKGIVDAIVEGD
-178 LLKGAVAHAQ
+178 LLKGAVAHAE
-188 MLVAQNAPRRRVRD
+188 MLLAQKAPLRRIRD

-231 SIIKCVQAAVELPFD
+231 NIIKTVQAAVELPFD

-273 AEREAAKVLDVPADT
+273 AEREAAKVLDVPSDT
-288 PQREIKTAGI
+288 PQREIKTGGI

-315 GIPVTLLEVKQ
+315 GVPVTMLETSK

-360 ITPTLSYDDLKDAD
+360 ITPTLDYNDLKDVD
-374 VIIEAVFETMEV
+374 LVIEAVFETMEV
-386 KEGVFSKLDE
+386 KEAVFKKLDE
-396 VAKPGAV
+396 VTKPGTI
-403 LATNTSGLNV
+403 LATNTSGLDV
-413 NQIANYTKRPG
+413 NQIASYTKRPG

-439 LLENVRGEATQKD
+439 LLENVRGKATEKD
-452 VIATVMSLSKKIGKI
+452 VIATVMSFSKKIGKI

-474 EGFVGNRMLRQRG
+474 EGFVGNRMLRMRG
-487 IQSAYMLEEGA
+487 IQSAYMMEEGA
-498 LPHQIDKVVFDYG
+498 LPQQIDKVVFDYG

-536 EKEQRNVRYTGYI
+536 EKEKRNV
-549 ADAICELGRFGQKT
+549 
-563 GAGYYKYNLPDRTPI
+563 
-578 PDPEVETIIQE
+578 
-589 TSKKLGI
+589 
-596 TRRAI
+596 
-601 SDQEILE
+601 
-608 RCFYPM
+608 
-614 VNEGA
+614 
-619 KILAEGMAQR
+619 
-629 SLDIDVIWVNGY
+629 
-641 GWPVYR
+641 
-647 GGPMWWADNVVGL
+647 
-660 KTIHDA
+660 
-666 LLKYRDASGDPFW
+666 
-679 EPAPLLKKL
+679 
-688 VQDGKKFSTRL
+688 
-699 TNVRGRPL
+699 
-707 PASPSTGKVP
+707 
-717 RSAEGKATQGFHQ
+717 
-730 EEKSWL
+730 
-736 MPSSSQPP
+736 
-744 ARRSA
+744 
-749 RPFAASSTTPTAP
+749 
-762 TWARTS
+762 
-768 SSTPPSA
+768 
-775 PRSSSAKSRT
+775 

>member
-1 MTDAVL
+1 MSDAVI

-16 LTVNNP
+16 LTINNP

-28 AAVRN
+28 AAVRD
-33 GIKEGVEA
+33 GIKAGVEA
-41 FGQDPNI
+41 FAQDPNV

-68 FGKPPSGAN
+68 FGKPPAGAN

-84 MENCPKIV
+84 MENSPKLI

-119 TRVGLPEVHLGIL
+119 TRLGLPEVHLGLL

-144 TGAKYALDAIIS
+144 TGAKYALDAILS
-156 GRHIPAP
+156 GRHIPAA
-163 EAKSKGIIDAIVEGD
+163 EAKSKGIVDAIVEGD
-178 LLKGAVAHAQ
+178 LLKGAIAHAE
-188 MLVAQNAPRRRVRD
+188 MLLAQNAPRRRVRD
-202 LTATLESPDLFKE
+202 LTATLESPDLFAE
-215 TEKAI
+215 TEKSI
-220 ARRARGFKAPW
+220 ARKARGFKAPW
-231 SIIKCVQAAVELPFD
+231 NIIKCVQAAVELPFD

-273 AEREAAKVLDVPADT
+273 AEREAAKVKDVPADT
-288 PQREIKTAGI
+288 PQREIKTGGI

-315 GIPVTLLEVKQ
+315 GVPVTLLETSQ

-360 ITPTLSYDDLKDAD
+360 ITPTLDYNALKDAD
-374 VIIEAVFETMEV
+374 LVIEAVFETMEV
-386 KEGVFSKLDE
+386 KEAVFKKLDE
-396 VAKPGAV
+396 VAKPGAI
-403 LATNTSGLNV
+403 LATNTSGLDV
-413 NQIANYTKRPG
+413 NQIASYTQRPG

-439 LLENVRGEATQKD
+439 LLENVRGKATEKD
-452 VIATVMSLSKKIGKI
+452 VIATVMSFSKKIGKI

-474 EGFVGNRMLRQRG
+474 EGFVGNRMLRMRG
-487 IQSAYMLEEGA
+487 VQSAYMMEEGA
-498 LPHQIDKVVFDYG
+498 LPQQIDKVIYDYG

-536 EKEQRNVRYTGYI
+536 EKEKRNVRYTGYV

-578 PDPEVETIIQE
+578 PDPEVEKIIEE

-608 RCFYPM
+608 RALYPM

-619 KILAEGMAQR
+619 KILEEGMAQR
-629 SLDIDVIWVNGY
+629 ALDIDVIWVNGY

-688 VQDGKKFSTRL
+688 VQEGKKFSS
-699 TNVRGRPL
+699 V
-707 PASPSTGKVP
+707 
-717 RSAEGKATQGFHQ
+717 
-730 EEKSWL
+730 
-736 MPSSSQPP
+736 
-744 ARRSA
+744 
-749 RPFAASSTTPTAP
+749 
-762 TWARTS
+762 
-768 SSTPPSA
+768 
-775 PRSSSAKSRT
+775 

>member
-1 MTDAVL
+1 MSDAVI

-16 LTVNNP
+16 LTINNP

-28 AAVRN
+28 AAVRT

-41 FGQDPNI
+41 FAKDSNI

-84 MENCPKIV
+84 MENSPKLI

-119 TRVGLPEVHLGIL
+119 TRLGLPEVHLGLL

-144 TGAKYALDAIIS
+144 TGAKYALDAILS

-163 EAKSKGIIDAIVEGD
+163 EAKAKGIVDAIVEGD

-188 MLVAQNAPRRRVRD
+188 MLLAQKAPLRRVRD

-220 ARRARGFKAPW
+220 ARKARGFKAPW
-231 SIIKCVQAAVELPFD
+231 NIIKTVQAAVELPFD

-252 RELFVE
+252 RDLFVE

-273 AEREAAKVLDVPADT
+273 AEREAAKVLDVPSDT
-288 PQREIKTAGI
+288 PQREIKTGGI

-315 GIPVTLLEVKQ
+315 GIPVTMLETSQ

-338 NYENTAK
+338 NYENTAR

-360 ITPTLSYDDLKDAD
+360 ITPTLDYNALKDVD
-374 VIIEAVFETMEV
+374 LVIEAVFETMEV
-386 KEGVFSKLDE
+386 KEAVFKKLDE
-396 VAKPGAV
+396 VAKPGAI
-403 LATNTSGLNV
+403 LATNTSGLDV
-413 NQIANYTKRPG
+413 NQIASYTKRPG
-424 DVIGMHFFSPANVMK
+424 DVIGMHFFSPANVLK
-439 LLENVRGEATQKD
+439 LLENVRGKATSKD
-452 VIATVMSLSKKIGKI
+452 VIATVMSVSKKIGKI

-474 EGFVGNRMLRQRG
+474 EGFVGNRMLRMRG
-487 IQSAYMLEEGA
+487 IQAAYMMEEGA
-498 LPHQIDKVVFDYG
+498 LPQQIDKVVYDYG

-536 EKEQRNVRYTGYI
+536 EKEKRNVRYTGYV

-563 GAGYYKYNLPDRTPI
+563 GAGYYKYNLPDRTPV
-578 PDPEVETIIQE
+578 PDPEVEKIIEE

-596 TRRAI
+596 TRRAFT
-601 SDQEILE
+601 DQEILE

-619 KILAEGMAQR
+619 KILEEGMAQR

-688 VQDGKKFSTRL
+688 VQEGKKFST
-699 TNVRGRPL
+699 V
-707 PASPSTGKVP
+707 
-717 RSAEGKATQGFHQ
+717 
-730 EEKSWL
+730 
-736 MPSSSQPP
+736 
-744 ARRSA
+744 
-749 RPFAASSTTPTAP
+749 
-762 TWARTS
+762 
-768 SSTPPSA
+768 
-775 PRSSSAKSRT
+775 